1 MVPLER
7 TLQTGMTLIE
17 VLVATLIL
25 SGGLLGA
32 AAVQLKALQHTGSAL
47 MTTQANFIAYD
58 MLDRARANS
67 GADYSYS
74 TGLRSAT
81 AVGAGS
87 VLAQDLSDFARNI
100 HQFGGERA
108 HGAIEVRNRQASITL
123 EWDDAR
129 ASPQPDSLHTFMLA
143 GQIASVSSDDAS

>member
-1 MVPLER
+1 MVQLER
-7 TLQTGMTLIE
+7 TLQTGVTLIE
-17 VLVATLIL
+17 VLVTTLVL

-32 AAVQLKALQHTGSAL
+32 AAVQLKALQHTDSAL

-67 GADYSYS
+67 GIDYNYS
-74 TGLRSAT
+74 TGSRSAA

-100 HQFGGERA
+100 QQFGGEHAR
-108 HGAIEVRNRQASITL
+108 GAIEARNHQVSITL

-129 ASPQPDSLHTFMLA
+129 ASLQPDSRHAVMLA
-143 GQIASVSSDDAS
+143 GQVVSGSSADAS